1 MKIIKYYKNIKLQ
14 KNPSKFIIAKIL
26 MKLGLSQYF
35 IIKQK
40 HYNLR
45 FYPTKIS
52 RELWID
58 PKFWGDNWTLR
69 DNFFWNFLKTDDVVV
84 DTGSHI
90 GQITLEAAKKVGP
103 TGKVYS
109 IEPHPILFK
118 YLQGNVKLNN
128 LDNVE
133 FFNVALGEENSTIKF
148 VTDST
153 DPSSRISNDNSGVNV
168 PLRKLDELEIE
179 ENKINLLKLYAVGF
193 EKFVLLGASNI
204 MKKTECI
211 HFREY
216 EKEKSDKY
224 DYEYLD
230 VFKILFKNGFKIFQI
245 QKNNILKTINEDL
258 HTEFD
263 KNAMDYVAVKNLDE
277 FLTRTKF
284 KVVS

>member
-1 MKIIKYYKNIKLQ
+1 MKIIEYYKNVKVQ
-14 KNPSKFIIAKIL
+14 ENPSKFIIAKIL

-58 PKFWGDNWTLR
+58 PKFWGENWTLR
-69 DNFFWNFLKTDDVVV
+69 DNFFWNFLKSGDVVI

-90 GQITLEAAKKVGP
+90 GQITLEAAKKVGT

-133 FFNVALGEENSTIKF
+133 FFNVALGNENSTIKF

-153 DPSSRISNDNSGVNV
+153 DPSSRISDNDEGVYV
-168 PLRKLDELEIE
+168 PLRKLDELKIDK
-179 ENKINLLKLYAVGF
+179 NKINLLKLYAVGF

-224 DYEYLD
+224 DYDYLD
-230 VFKILFKNGFKIFQI
+230 VFKILFSNGFKIFQI
-245 QKNNILKTINEDL
+245 QKNNILKQVNEDSR
-258 HTEFD
+258 TQFD

-284 KVVS
+284 KVNS

>member
-1 MKIIKYYKNIKLQ
+1 MKIIEYYKNVKLQ
-14 KNPSKFIIAKIL
+14 QNKSKFIIAKIL
-26 MKLGLSQYF
+26 MKLRLSQYF

-58 PKFWGDNWTLR
+58 PKFWSENWTLR
-69 DNFFWNFLKTDDVVV
+69 DNFFWNFLKLGDTVV

-90 GQITLEAAKKVGP
+90 GQVTLEAAKKVGSS
-103 TGKVYS
+103 GKVYS
-109 IEPHPILFK
+109 IEPHPTLFK

-128 LDNVE
+128 LDNIK

-153 DPSSRISNDNSGVNV
+153 DPSSRVSNDHKGVNV
-168 PLRKLDELEIE
+168 PLRKLDELKIN
-179 ENKINLLKLYAVGF
+179 ENKINLLKLYAIGF

-204 MKKTECI
+204 MKKTDCI
-211 HFREY
+211 HFRKY
-216 EKEKSDKY
+216 EKEKSDEYNY
-224 DYEYLD
+224 DYFD
-230 VFKILFKNGFKIFQI
+230 VFKILFSNGFKIFQI
-245 QKNNILKTINEDL
+245 QKNNILKQINEDSE
-258 HTEFD
+258 TEYD
-263 KNAMDYVAVKNLDE
+263 TNAMDYVAVKNLDE

-284 KVVS
+284 KVNS